1 MHEPSG
7 AECELVIMGTCLR
20 YSILCDALSS
30 NAGCT
35 VFFLTAVAGHICH
48 GRLRLVPDRE
58 GVHYFVLLVMIAA
71 TGFLPFLAQLG
82 FERKGL

>member
-1 MHEPSG
+1 
-7 AECELVIMGTCLR
+7 
-20 YSILCDALSS
+20 
-30 NAGCT
+30 
-35 VFFLTAVAGHICH
+35 
-48 GRLRLVPDRE
+48 LVPDRE